1 MSSEAITQ
9 NDLREILSRT
19 VGSIPS
25 EYKKLLW
32 TNPSPTSA
40 MSGGTTIVASGADE
54 YDAIEVEYKTAHI
67 YDGYETASAPFV
79 VGAHITLFAPSGLTG
94 EFTGQSV
101 NAVRTISMGAGG
113 LLMVDSAIAMYS
125 GGTSTNNNMCIP
137 YKVYGIKYERV
148 APPQVDASDY
158 VIEQGTE
165 GIWTYRKWDSGI
177 AECWGTWS
185 GSLTHYATVF
195 GGYAYTTSVN
205 YPTSLFVV
213 PPVHTYS
220 AYVGSGF
227 ALTGTVTSANSDRV
241 NLYALSNVSGTSTVY
256 FYISSIGRWK

>member
-1 MSSEAITQ
+1 MSSEAITR
-9 NDLREILSRT
+9 NDLTNILNEVLPPT
-19 VGSIPS
+19 PS

-79 VGAHITLFAPSGLTG
+79 VGAHITLFAPPGLTG

-125 GGTSTNNNMCIP
+125 GGTSGNNNMCIP

-148 APPQVDASDY
+148 QPPVIDADVEELATGATLYRIGRIRILSLVDFPY
-158 VIEQGTE
+158 GT
-165 GIWTYRKWDSGI
+165 
-177 AECWGTWS
+177 
-185 GSLTHYATVF
+185 SLTVGVGDRPTTTAVGF
-195 GGYAYTTSVN
+195 GTRHNG
-205 YPTSLFVV
+205 
-213 PPVHTYS
+213 S
-220 AYVGSGF
+220 AYITMLRMEVGTSGGVGIF
-227 ALTGTVTSANSDRV
+227 LVGYYNTSTGYTGTA
-241 NLYALSNVSGTSTVY
+241 SGDIYNAIAIWYVAE
-256 FYISSIGRWK
+256 

>member
-32 TNPSPTSA
+32 TNPSNTFNTGAILNHGELEGYDEVEILAAGFQTSNYVYSRCPIGQDGLIQCWTTSPDYPSNA
-40 MSGGTTIVASGADE
+40 STFMNSASRHYTTSVSGGITFGNGQMTYG
-54 YDAIEVEYKTAHI
+54 
-67 YDGYETASAPFV
+67 GSAYQNWN
-79 VGAHITLFAPSGLTG
+79 SR
-94 EFTGQSV
+94 
-101 NAVRTISMGAGG
+101 AVP
-113 LLMVDSAIAMYS
+113 L
-125 GGTSTNNNMCIP
+125 
-137 YKVYGIKYERV
+137 KVYGIKYERV

-158 VIEQGTE
+158 VVEQGTE

-205 YPTSLFVV
+205 YPTSLFVA

-227 ALTGTVTSANSDRV
+227 ALTGTVTSTYSDMV
-241 NLYALSNVSGTSTVY
+241 ALYAVSNVSGTSTVY

>member
-79 VGAHITLFAPSGLTG
+79 VGAHITLFAPAGTGG
-94 EFTGQSV
+94 EFSGANY

-113 LLMVDSAIAMYS
+113 VLMVDGAIGMTSS
-125 GGTSTNNNMCIP
+125 GTTGNNNMCIP

-148 APPQVDASDY
+148 APPQVNTSDY
-158 VIEQGTE
+158 VVEQGA
-165 GIWTYRKWDSGI
+165 GYRKWDSGVMEQWG
-177 AECWGTWS
+177 AEASASSANHQVTLPVPFVSNNYIVLGTNTS
-185 GSLTHYATVF
+185 GTQSNF
-195 GGYAYTTSVN
+195 MTSN
-205 YPTSLFVV
+205 
-213 PPVHTYS
+213 
-220 AYVGSGF
+220 
-227 ALTGTVTSANSDRV
+227 TSAS
-241 NLYALSNVSGTSTVY
+241 Y
-256 FYISSIGRWK
+256 FYVYPVSSTRLFWIAIGRWK